1 MKALT
6 LTLKAAPAQRVDL
19 APITPEKLRGKK
31 AAEIGRIRLQC
42 GNRTVAVA
50 ELFAVTAGNS
60 EEIVIRR
67 CTGKFDNVGAGMT
80 SGSIAVHGNTGHRT
94 GAQMAGGTLTVR
106 GSTLDWAG
114 TGMAGGTLVIHGDTG
129 RCLGAAWPG
138 DAQGMRNGTIIVC
151 GNAGE
156 RVGDK
161 MRRGAIVIEG
171 NAGDYCGA
179 RMIAGSIL
187 VCGKAGDFI
196 GYSMK
201 RGSILLTR
209 VPRLPATFNDCGTFE
224 FGFLPLLLRS
234 LGRLSHRAAALSK
247 RASARAQRYA
257 GDLANVGKGELLVLR

>member
-19 APITPEKLRGKK
+19 APITPDNLRGKK
-31 AAEIGRIRLQC
+31 AADIGRIRLQS
-42 GNRTVAVA
+42 GNRALAVA
-50 ELFAVTAGNS
+50 DLFTVTAGS
-60 EEIVIRR
+60 SDDVVIRK
-67 CTGKFDNVGAGMT
+67 CSSKFDNVGAGMG
-80 SGSIAVHGNTGHRT
+80 SGSLTIYGHTGHRT
-94 GAQMAGGTLTVR
+94 GAQMHGGTLTVR

-114 TGMAGGTLVIHGDTG
+114 TGMAGGTLVVHGDTG

-179 RMIAGSIL
+179 RMISGSIL

-209 VPRLPATFNDCGTFE
+209 APRLPATFNDCGTFE

-234 LGRLSHRAAALSK
+234 LGRLSRRAAALSK
-247 RASARAQRYA
+247 SANARAQRYA